1 MYHKIQNEK
10 LELQRLEFGIK
21 KEFQEEILKLRK
33 ENFVDFDF
41 EALKKELSSL
51 RKLSEKA

>member
-1 MYHKIQNEK
+1 MYQKIQNEK

-21 KEFQEEILKLRK
+21 KELQEEILKLRK
-33 ENFVDFDF
+33 ETFVDYDF

-51 RKLSEKA
+51 RKLS